1 MKMYVYKYKKK
12 KKGQN
17 MKVSWAFRDKKWKA
31 NQRFDE
37 VSCT

>member
-1 MKMYVYKYKKK
+1 MCINTKKK
-12 KKGQN
+12 KKQGQN